1 MDFGDNGIIQF
12 DTDACFFRTV
22 KENSGITDKILGD
35 ENSFWRYFSNHDDVI
50 SFEGEQYFFIIIEQ
64 HVKQY
69 FFKVHK
75 VYIKKRVLQN
85 ITWLVKG
92 IRAGREIE
100 RNFISMCQRI
110 HQFVGG

>member
-35 ENSFWRYFSNHDDVI
+35 ENSFWRYFSNHDDVV

-85 ITWLVKG
+85 ITLLFKG
-92 IRAGREIE
+92 IRAGREVEWNI
-100 RNFISMCQRI
+100 ISMCQWI
-110 HQFVGG
+110 D

>member
-22 KENSGITDKILGD
+22 KENSRITDKILGD
-35 ENSFWRYFSNHDDVI
+35 ENSFWRYFSNHDDVV

-69 FFKVHK
+69 FFKVDK
-75 VYIKKRVLQN
+75 VYVKRVLQN
-85 ITWLVKG
+85 ITFQSIQG
-92 IRAGREIE
+92 CRNQRAEGLRPSRFREI
-100 RNFISMCQRI
+100 R
-110 HQFVGG
+110 